1 MVFAA
6 ILSGASQ
13 VSHFH
18 PSGHYGCASACA
30 FTTTDR
36 TLAHSRAARGNCA
49 PQCPFLLHARLFRG
63 VTPDRHAGETSL
75 AVVHNWLAHSGY
87 PLDLDTER
95 NPRTAAAHV
104 PYAVLQLLPVFSPH
118 QARWYSWS
126 SHTTKKEIK
135 MSQTPIDMVT
145 LARRI
150 EALENAFTVTL
161 HSISTALPS
170 VKSDVVEN
178 LNRHAQA
185 YEGKDSYIVSTSRAL
200 VQRIESLNPT
210 VKG

>member
-1 MVFAA
+1 
-6 ILSGASQ
+6 
-13 VSHFH
+13 
-18 PSGHYGCASACA
+18 
-30 FTTTDR
+30 
-36 TLAHSRAARGNCA
+36 
-49 PQCPFLLHARLFRG
+49 
-63 VTPDRHAGETSL
+63 
-75 AVVHNWLAHSGY
+75 
-87 PLDLDTER
+87 
-95 NPRTAAAHV
+95 
-104 PYAVLQLLPVFSPH
+104 
-118 QARWYSWS
+118 
-126 SHTTKKEIK
+126 

>member
-87 PLDLDTER
+87 PLDLEKVMQGIPGPLR
-95 NPRTAAAHV
+95 HMCHIPYCNCCLSFHHIRLGGSRV
-104 PYAVLQLLPVFSPH
+104 PLQ
-118 QARWYSWS
+118 R
-126 SHTTKKEIK
+126 EI
-135 MSQTPIDMVT
+135 
-145 LARRI
+145 
-150 EALENAFTVTL
+150 
-161 HSISTALPS
+161 
-170 VKSDVVEN
+170 
-178 LNRHAQA
+178 
-185 YEGKDSYIVSTSRAL
+185 G
-200 VQRIESLNPT
+200 
-210 VKG
+210 